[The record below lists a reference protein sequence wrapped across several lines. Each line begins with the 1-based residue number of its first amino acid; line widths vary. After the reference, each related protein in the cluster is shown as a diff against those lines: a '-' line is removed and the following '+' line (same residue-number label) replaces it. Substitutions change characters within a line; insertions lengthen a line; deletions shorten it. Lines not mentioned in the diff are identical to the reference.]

1 MTSSRTPLI
10 AGNWK
15 MNLNHLEAIALTQQL
30 SYELANHDYD
40 AVEVSIHPPFTALRS
55 LQTVIDVDRLG
66 FKLGAQNCHTEPSGA
81 HTGEVSPSMLAS
93 LDVSYVIV
101 GHSERRADAGETN
114 ELVAAKAKAVF
125 AAQMTPI
132 VCVGESLD
140 VRTAGDAQDVV
151 AAQLSASLAGLT
163 KAQRQS
169 VVVAYEPI
177 WAIGTG
183 RTATPKDAESMCAAL
198 RATLGETSGSAAQS
212 VRVLYGG
219 SVKPVN
225 AAELLAQPSI
235 DGALV
240 GGASLDAVSFGRI
253 TKAAGAQLAAS

>member
-1 MTSSRTPLI
+1 MSANRTPLI

-40 AVEVSIHPPFTALRS
+40 AVEVAIHPPFTALRS
-55 LQTVIDVDRLG
+55 LQTVIDVDRLA
-66 FKLGAQNCHTEPSGA
+66 FKLGAQNCHAEPSGA

-93 LDVSYVIV
+93 LDVAYVIV
-101 GHSERRADAGETN
+101 GHSERRAEANETD

-140 VRTAGDAQDVV
+140 VRTAGDAEDVV
-151 AAQLSASLAGLT
+151 TTQLAASLAGIT
-163 KAQRQS
+163 RAQREA

-183 RTATPKDAESMCAAL
+183 RTATPKDVESMCAAL
-198 RATLGETSGSAAQS
+198 RATLGELSRGAAEQ

-225 AAELLAQPSI
+225 AAELLAQPNV

-240 GGASLDAVSFGRI
+240 GGASLDAVQFGRI
-253 TKAAGAQLAAS
+253 VRAASA

>member
-1 MTSSRTPLI
+1 MSSRTPLI

-30 SYELANHDYD
+30 SYELANHDYEE
-40 AVEVSIHPPFTALRS
+40 VEVSLHPPFTALRS
-55 LQTVIDVDRLG
+55 LQTVIDVDRLS

-93 LDVSYVIV
+93 LDVAYVIV
-101 GHSERRADAGETN
+101 GHSERRAEAHEAD
-114 ELVAAKAKAVF
+114 ELVAAKARATF

-132 VCVGESLD
+132 VCVGESTD
-140 VRTAGDAQDVV
+140 VREAGDAEDVV
-151 AAQLSASLAGLT
+151 AAQLAASLARLT
-163 KAQRQS
+163 KAQLET

-183 RTATPKDAESMCAAL
+183 RTATPKDAEAMCARL
-198 RATLGETSGSAAQS
+198 RATLGELSRPAREN

-225 AAELLAQPSI
+225 AAELLAQPNI

-240 GGASLDAVSFGRI
+240 GGASLDAVQFSRI
-253 TKAAGAQLAAS
+253 VKAASA